1 MKVCVVIKTDIQVDS
16 REKSRAIQKIL
27 SAFENQGVSWYV
39 SKLPWGDYM
48 NLDNP
53 RLIIDRKQNLTE
65 LTNNV
70 IQDHKRFVKELEKA
84 KEHGVKLIILVEHG
98 GMIKTL
104 QDVIWWKNPRSEKR
118 VKGEDGKWHTEKVEY
133 VRRVHPKGRTPY
145 TMVFH
150 PTTGLEL
157 YKKLCTMQEKYGVE
171 FQFCDKRQTGK
182 RIIEILKGE

>member
-1 MKVCVVIKTDIQVDS
+1 MDIQVDS
-16 REKSRAIQKIL
+16 REKSKAIHKIL
-27 SAFENQGVSWYV
+27 SEFDNQGVRWYV

-70 IQDHKRFVKELEKA
+70 IQDHKRFVSELEKA

-98 GMIKTL
+98 GMIKSL
-104 QDVIWWKNPRSEKR
+104 DDVIWWKNPRSEKR
-118 VKGEDGKWHTEKVEY
+118 VKGEDGKWHTELVVYKREIVD
-133 VRRVHPKGRTPY
+133 KRTNNKY
-145 TMVFH
+145 TREFH

-157 YKKLCTMQEKYGVE
+157 YKILVTMQEKYDVS

-182 RIIEILKGE
+182 RIIDILNNYKVV